1 VLAWHKTATTSDI
14 QQGVE
19 RAIAAVVKKAAI
31 PPSHVDSVKI
41 GTTVKTLFLLFGRS
55 ESNYGLCRV
64 LRLSV
69 EYAIG
74 EADRPKAKTYP
85 AHHIYFNASSIQTAP
100 LLHGRNS
107 NVL

>member
-19 RAIAAVVKKAAI
+19 RAIAGVLKKAAI

-107 NVL
+107 DVL